1 MEKKDILIVDDMEIN
16 RAILSQIFA
25 DRNQILEGE
34 NGLEAVQILEER
46 REHIAAVLL
55 DILMPVMDG
64 FQVMEKMKDMGL
76 MEKIPVFLITADSS
90 EESMR
95 RGYQL
100 GAMDIIEKPI
110 VPYFVR
116 RRVESVMELFA
127 ARERLSHV
135 VELQGQKLRR
145 QEQEIMNLNDSII
158 ESLST
163 AIEFRSG
170 ESGEHVKR
178 IRYLTRLLLEELN
191 RTGKAE
197 YAFSDREIQ
206 QIAQASIMHD
216 VGKIAISD
224 LILNKPGRLT
234 PEEFEIMKTHTVMG
248 CQVLE
253 QIPQYK
259 NNRLYQYAYD
269 ICRHHHERWDG
280 KGYPDGLKGREITVW
295 SQAVSV
301 ADVFDAL
308 TNKRVYKPAIP
319 VPQAM
324 EMICTGQC
332 GAFNP
337 ELLEALERILPRIE
351 YIGHDEEKNEK
362 NI

>member
-76 MEKIPVFLITADSS
+76 MEKIQVFLITADSS

-145 QEQEIMNLNDSII
+145 QEQEILNLNYSII

-178 IRYLTRLLLEELN
+178 IRRLTRLLLEELG
-191 RTGKAE
+191 RTGKKE

-206 QIAQASIMHD
+206 EISQASIMHD

-234 PEEFEIMKTHTVMG
+234 DEEFEIMKSHTVMG

-295 SQAVSV
+295 SQVVSV

-319 VPQAM
+319 VPEAM
-324 EMICTGQC
+324 DMIFTGQC

-337 ELLEALERILPRIE
+337 ELLEALEKILPQIE
-351 YIGHDEEKNEK
+351 GKM
-362 NI
+362 

>member
-145 QEQEIMNLNDSII
+145 QEQEILNLNYSII

-178 IRYLTRLLLEELN
+178 IRRLTRLLLEELG
-191 RTGKAE
+191 RTGKKE
-197 YAFSDREIQ
+197 YVFSDREIQ
-206 QIAQASIMHD
+206 EISQASIMHD

-234 PEEFEIMKTHTVMG
+234 DEEFEIMKSHTVMG

-280 KGYPDGLKGREITVW
+280 KGYPDVLKGREITVW
-295 SQAVSV
+295 SQVVSV

-319 VPQAM
+319 VPEAM
-324 EMICTGQC
+324 DMIFTGQC

-337 ELLEALERILPRIE
+337 ELLEALEKILPQIE
-351 YIGHDEEKNEK
+351 GKM
-362 NI
+362 

>member
-1 MEKKDILIVDDMEIN
+1 
-16 RAILSQIFA
+16 
-25 DRNQILEGE
+25 
-34 NGLEAVQILEER
+34 
-46 REHIAAVLL
+46 
-55 DILMPVMDG
+55 
-64 FQVMEKMKDMGL
+64 
-76 MEKIPVFLITADSS
+76 
-90 EESMR
+90 
-95 RGYQL
+95 
-100 GAMDIIEKPI
+100 
-110 VPYFVR
+110 
-116 RRVESVMELFA
+116 MELFA

-145 QEQEIMNLNDSII
+145 QEQEILNLNYSII

-178 IRYLTRLLLEELN
+178 IRRLTRLLLEELG
-191 RTGKAE
+191 RTGKKE

-206 QIAQASIMHD
+206 EISQASIMHD

-234 PEEFEIMKTHTVMG
+234 DEEFEIMKSHTVMG

-295 SQAVSV
+295 SQVVSV

-319 VPQAM
+319 VPEAM
-324 EMICTGQC
+324 DMIFTGQC

-337 ELLEALERILPRIE
+337 ELLEALEKILPQIE
-351 YIGHDEEKNEK
+351 GKM
-362 NI
+362 

>member
-55 DILMPVMDG
+55 DNLMPVMDG

-145 QEQEIMNLNDSII
+145 QEQEILNLNYSII

-178 IRYLTRLLLEELN
+178 IRRLTRLLLEELG
-191 RTGKAE
+191 RTGKKE
-197 YAFSDREIQ
+197 YVFSDREIQ
-206 QIAQASIMHD
+206 EISQASIMHD

-234 PEEFEIMKTHTVMG
+234 DEEFEIMKSHTVMG

-295 SQAVSV
+295 SQVVSV

-319 VPQAM
+319 VPEAM
-324 EMICTGQC
+324 DMIFSGQC

-337 ELLEALERILPRIE
+337 ELLEALEKILPQIE
-351 YIGHDEEKNEK
+351 GKM
-362 NI
+362 

>member
-1 MEKKDILIVDDMEIN
+1 
-16 RAILSQIFA
+16 
-25 DRNQILEGE
+25 
-34 NGLEAVQILEER
+34 
-46 REHIAAVLL
+46 
-55 DILMPVMDG
+55 MDG

-145 QEQEIMNLNDSII
+145 QEQEILNLNYSII

-178 IRYLTRLLLEELN
+178 IRRLTRLLLEELG
-191 RTGKAE
+191 RTGKKE

-206 QIAQASIMHD
+206 EISQASIMHD

-234 PEEFEIMKTHTVMG
+234 DEEFEIMKSHTVMG

-295 SQAVSV
+295 SQVVSV

-319 VPQAM
+319 VPEAM
-324 EMICTGQC
+324 DMIFTGQC

-337 ELLEALERILPRIE
+337 ELLEALEKILPQIE
-351 YIGHDEEKNEK
+351 GKM
-362 NI
+362 

>member
-16 RAILSQIFA
+16 RAILCQIFA
-25 DRNQILEGE
+25 DRNRTLEAENGQEAIQILERQGK
-34 NGLEAVQILEER
+34 N
-46 REHIAAVLL
+46 IAAVLL
-55 DILMPVMDG
+55 DIVMPVMDG
-64 FQVMEKMKDMGL
+64 FQVMEKMGEMGL
-76 MEKIPVFLITADSS
+76 MDKIPVFLITANTS
-90 EESMR
+90 EESMS
-95 RGYQL
+95 RGYRL

-145 QEQEIMNLNDSII
+145 QEQEIADLNYSII

-178 IRYLTRLLLEELN
+178 IRHLTELLLEEL
-191 RTGKAE
+191 RKTGKKE
-197 YAFSDREIQ
+197 YDFSDREIQ
-206 QIAQASIMHD
+206 EISQASILHD

-224 LILNKPGRLT
+224 LILNKPGKLT
-234 PEEFEIMKTHTVMG
+234 AEEFETMKTHTIMG

-253 QIPQYK
+253 QIPKHK
-259 NNRLYQYAYD
+259 NNQLYQYAYD

-280 KGYPDGLKGREITVW
+280 RGYPDGLKGSKITVW
-295 SQAVSV
+295 SQVVSV

-308 TNKRVYKPAIP
+308 TNKRVYKPSIP
-319 VPQAM
+319 VGEAL
-324 EMICTGQC
+324 EMIFKGEC

-337 ELLEALERILPRIE
+337 EVLDSLERVFE
-351 YIGHDEEKNEK
+351 QQKV
-362 NI
+362 

>member
-34 NGLEAVQILEER
+34 NGLEAVQILEEC

-116 RRVESVMELFA
+116 RRVESIMELFA

-145 QEQEIMNLNDSII
+145 QEQEILNLNYSII

-178 IRYLTRLLLEELN
+178 IRRLTRLLLEALG
-191 RTGKAE
+191 RTGKKE

-206 QIAQASIMHD
+206 EISQASIMHD

-234 PEEFEIMKTHTVMG
+234 DEEFEIMKSHTVMG

-295 SQAVSV
+295 SQVVSV

-319 VPQAM
+319 VPEAM
-324 EMICTGQC
+324 DMIFTGQC

-337 ELLEALERILPRIE
+337 ELLEALEKILPQIE
-351 YIGHDEEKNEK
+351 GKM
-362 NI
+362 

>member
-145 QEQEIMNLNDSII
+145 QEQEILNLNYSII

-178 IRYLTRLLLEELN
+178 IRRLTRLLLEALG
-191 RTGKAE
+191 RTGKKE

-206 QIAQASIMHD
+206 EISQASIMHD

-234 PEEFEIMKTHTVMG
+234 DEEFEIMKSHTVMG

-280 KGYPDGLKGREITVW
+280 KGYPDVLKGREITVW
-295 SQAVSV
+295 SQVVSV

-319 VPQAM
+319 VPEAM
-324 EMICTGQC
+324 DMIFTGQC

-337 ELLEALERILPRIE
+337 ELLEALEKILPQIE
-351 YIGHDEEKNEK
+351 GKM
-362 NI
+362 

>member
-1 MEKKDILIVDDMEIN
+1 MDKEKKEILIVDDMEIN
-16 RAILSQIFA
+16 RVILSQIFS
-25 DRNQILEGE
+25 DRNPTLEAE
-34 NGLEAVQILEER
+34 NGLEAIHILENQGEN
-46 REHIAAVLL
+46 IAAVLL
-55 DILMPVMDG
+55 DIIMPVMDG
-64 FQVMEKMKDMGL
+64 FQVMEKMWDMGL
-76 MEKIPVFLITADSS
+76 AKKIPVFLITADSS
-90 EESMR
+90 EENMR

-116 RRVESVMELFA
+116 RRVESVMELFD

-135 VELQGQKLRR
+135 VEMQGEKLRR
-145 QEQEIMNLNDSII
+145 QEKEIMELNNSLI

-178 IRYLTRLLLEELN
+178 IRRLTKLLLEELRN
-191 RTGKAE
+191 TGKEE
-197 YAFSDREIQ
+197 YDFSDQEIQ
-206 QIAQASIMHD
+206 EIAQASILHD
-216 VGKIAISD
+216 VGKIAVSD
-224 LILNKPGRLT
+224 LILNKPGKLT
-234 PEEFEIMKTHTVMG
+234 AEEFEIMKSHTIMG
-248 CQVLE
+248 CEVLE

-259 NNRLYQYAYD
+259 NNRMYQYAYD

-280 KGYPDGLKGREITVW
+280 RGYPDGLKENEITIW
-295 SQAVSV
+295 SQVVSI

-319 VPQAM
+319 VPEAL
-324 EMICTGQC
+324 EMIYTGQC

-337 ELLEALERILPRIE
+337 ELLKALENILPQVAARL
-351 YIGHDEEKNEK
+351 
-362 NI
+362 

>member
-1 MEKKDILIVDDMEIN
+1 MLTEI
-16 RAILSQIFA
+16 RSWK
-25 DRNQILEGE
+25 GE

-116 RRVESVMELFA
+116 RRVESIMELFA

-145 QEQEIMNLNDSII
+145 QEQEILNLNYSII

-178 IRYLTRLLLEELN
+178 IRRLTRLLLEALG
-191 RTGKAE
+191 RTGKKE

-206 QIAQASIMHD
+206 EISQASIMHD

-234 PEEFEIMKTHTVMG
+234 DEEFEIMKSHTVMG

-295 SQAVSV
+295 SQVVSV

-319 VPQAM
+319 VPEAM
-324 EMICTGQC
+324 DMIFTGQC

-337 ELLEALERILPRIE
+337 ELLEALEKILPQIE
-351 YIGHDEEKNEK
+351 GKM
-362 NI
+362 

>member
-16 RAILSQIFA
+16 REILRLIFT
-25 DRNQILEGE
+25 DISETLEAE
-34 NGLEAVQILEER
+34 NGLDAIHILEER
-46 REHIAAVLL
+46 GEHIAAVLL
-55 DILMPVMDG
+55 DIIMPVMDG
-64 FQVMEKMKDMGL
+64 FQVMVKMRDMGL
-76 MEKIPVFLITADSS
+76 MEKIPVFLITADAS
-90 EESMR
+90 EESMS

-145 QEQEIMNLNDSII
+145 QEQEILNLNYSII

-178 IRYLTRLLLEELN
+178 IRHLTRLLLEEL
-191 RTGKAE
+191 RKTGKKE

-206 QIAQASIMHD
+206 EIAQASIMHD

-224 LILNKPGRLT
+224 LILNKPGKLT
-234 PEEFEIMKTHTVMG
+234 DEEFEIMKDHTLMG
-248 CQVLE
+248 CHVLE
-253 QIPQYK
+253 QIPQYR

-280 KGYPDGLKGREITVW
+280 RGYPDGLKENEITIW
-295 SQAVSV
+295 SQVVSV

-319 VPQAM
+319 VPEALD
-324 EMICTGQC
+324 MIFTGQC
-332 GAFNP
+332 GTFNP
-337 ELLEALERILPRIE
+337 ELLEALKNILPRIK
-351 YIGHDEEKNEK
+351 EKL
-362 NI
+362 

>member
-16 RAILSQIFA
+16 RVILSQIFA
-25 DRNQILEGE
+25 DRNHILEAE
-34 NGLEAVQILEER
+34 NGLEAVHILEKQG
-46 REHIAAVLL
+46 EHIAAVLL
-55 DILMPVMDG
+55 DIIMPVMDG
-64 FQVMEKMKDMGL
+64 FQVMEKMRDL
-76 MEKIPVFLITADSS
+76 RLTEKIPVFLITADSS

-95 RGYQL
+95 RGYEL

-127 ARERLSHV
+127 ARERLGHV

-145 QEQEIMNLNDSII
+145 QEQEIMNLNYSII

-178 IRYLTRLLLEELN
+178 IRRLTQLLLEELCRN
-191 RTGKAE
+191 KRGE
-197 YAFSDREIQ
+197 YCFSDKEIQ
-206 QIAQASIMHD
+206 EIAQASILHD

-234 PEEFEIMKTHTVMG
+234 AQEFEIMKSHTVMG

-259 NNRLYQYAYD
+259 NNKLYQYAYD

-280 KGYPDGLKGREITVW
+280 RGYPDGLKGKEITIW
-295 SQAVSV
+295 SQVVSV

-319 VPQAM
+319 VPEAL
-324 EMICTGQC
+324 EMIEKGQC

-337 ELLEALERILPRIE
+337 ELLGALKKILPRINT
-351 YIGHDEEKNEK
+351 GV
-362 NI
+362 